1 MMSDRKPFL
10 VAGTTFNR
18 IEAYNRGTRVG
29 RSSLGGLARV
39 HPGFRAKSP
48 CLLVGILLL
57 TASRSALTLILE
69 RLVGPGAAGALGR
82 GALATLIVN
91 LIAAVFGLLLHVALT
106 WFLGNE
112 TEYGIYLVAVSAINL
127 LVIPIIAGWDTVLT
141 RFLSQYGKDGLTDK
155 SRHLYAEA
163 SRKLLLRCC
172 VALPLLALV
181 LIPILN
187 YGFPRS
193 WAAANAWTYGVVIA
207 CVPPLALSLLRQGAL
222 KGLHRPAASLLPES
236 IVKPLSVIGV
246 LLLLI
251 SLGNRPTGTLAL
263 FSHLGASILAFLLGT
278 LLLPRM
284 LRQGWLRTIFSERV
298 PQTSADSNQGVGD
311 AEENPRKAAW
321 KSLAVSATI
330 MGLSFVVLSRIDEF
344 LLGIMDSPATAGLYG
359 PASRYAMFVTFGLSV
374 VNPMLGAL
382 IARHQDDRAELQRL
396 VKRSARLAAIISTP
410 LAMGMMFAP
419 EIPLSLLPPAYL
431 SATCALR
438 ILAAAHWINTLF
450 GSVGMVLMMTG
461 HHRDL
466 AVILV
471 LTSILD
477 VILNILLIPQL
488 GDIGAAVATG
498 TSIVVWN
505 AAAWVMV
512 RVRLGINTSAV

>member
-1 MMSDRKPFL
+1 MMSDRRPFL
-10 VAGTTFNR
+10 VAGTTFDR
-18 IEAYNRGTRVG
+18 IGAYNRGTRVG
-29 RSSLGGLARV
+29 RSSLSGVARV
-39 HPGFRAKSP
+39 HPDFRANNP

-57 TASRSALTLILE
+57 TAPRAALTLILE

-82 GALATLIVN
+82 GAFATLIVN
-91 LIAAVFGLLLHVALT
+91 LVAAVFGLLLHVALT

-193 WAAANAWTYGVVIA
+193 WAAANAWTYVVVIA

-246 LLLLI
+246 LFLLI
-251 SLGNRPTGTLAL
+251 SLGSRPTGTLAL
-263 FSHLGASILAFLLGT
+263 FSHLGASTLAFLLGT
-278 LLLPRM
+278 LLLPKM
-284 LRQGWLRTIFSERV
+284 LRQGWLRTIFSRRIAQD
-298 PQTSADSNQGVGD
+298 PAASNQGTGD
-311 AEENPRKAAW
+311 AEENPPRAAW

-330 MGLSFVVLSRIDEF
+330 MGLSFAVLNRIDEF

-359 PASRYAMFVTFGLSV
+359 PASRYAMFVAFGLSV

-396 VKRSARLAAIISTP
+396 VKRSARLAAVISTP

-438 ILAAAHWINTLF
+438 ILAAAQWINTLF

>member
-1 MMSDRKPFL
+1 
-10 VAGTTFNR
+10 
-18 IEAYNRGTRVG
+18 
-29 RSSLGGLARV
+29 
-39 HPGFRAKSP
+39 
-48 CLLVGILLL
+48 
-57 TASRSALTLILE
+57 
-69 RLVGPGAAGALGR
+69 
-82 GALATLIVN
+82 
-91 LIAAVFGLLLHVALT
+91 
-106 WFLGNE
+106 
-112 TEYGIYLVAVSAINL
+112 
-127 LVIPIIAGWDTVLT
+127 
-141 RFLSQYGKDGLTDK
+141 
-155 SRHLYAEA
+155 A

-298 PQTSADSNQGVGD
+298 PQTSVDSNQGVGN

-330 MGLSFVVLSRIDEF
+330 MGLSFVVLNRIDEF

-438 ILAAAHWINTLF
+438 ILAAAHGINTLF

-512 RVRLGINTSAV
+512 RVRLGINTSAI

>member
-1 MMSDRKPFL
+1 M
-10 VAGTTFNR
+10 
-18 IEAYNRGTRVG
+18 G

-48 CLLVGILLL
+48 CLLVGISLL

-284 LRQGWLRTIFSERV
+284 LRRGWLRTIFSERV
-298 PQTSADSNQGVGD
+298 PQTSVDSNQGVGN

-410 LAMGMMFAP
+410 LAMGMMFA
-419 EIPLSLLPPAYL
+419 
-431 SATCALR
+431 
-438 ILAAAHWINTLF
+438 
-450 GSVGMVLMMTG
+450 
-461 HHRDL
+461 
-466 AVILV
+466 
-471 LTSILD
+471 
-477 VILNILLIPQL
+477 
-488 GDIGAAVATG
+488 
-498 TSIVVWN
+498 
-505 AAAWVMV
+505 
-512 RVRLGINTSAV
+512 

>member
-18 IEAYNRGTRVG
+18 IEAYNRVTRVG
-29 RSSLGGLARV
+29 RSSLGGVARV

-141 RFLSQYGKDGLTDK
+141 RFLSQYGKDGINDK

-181 LIPILN
+181 LIPILP

-193 WAAANAWTYGVVIA
+193 WAAANAWTYVVVIA
-207 CVPPLALSLLRQGAL
+207 CIPPLALSLLRQGAL

-246 LLLLI
+246 LFLLI

-263 FSHLGASILAFLLGT
+263 FSHLSASVLAFLLGT

-284 LRQGWLRTIFSERV
+284 LRQGWLRTIFSEHV
-298 PQTSADSNQGVGD
+298 PRAPADSNEGVGD
-311 AEENPRKAAW
+311 AEENPRNAAW

-330 MGLSFVVLSRIDEF
+330 MGLAFVVLNRIDEF

-438 ILAAAHWINTLF
+438 ILAAAHGINTLF